1 MADDSAAPA
10 AAPAPVGD
18 SGSSGPKPI
27 LFYAVTAINMLF
39 ILGIGAMVYMG
50 KKKEAAEPTIKDV
63 VKGEHETLEKE
74 KEETDKFI
82 GTLVP
87 LETFLVNPAGSRGRR
102 LLKVNMEMEVADG
115 KVQEEIEKRKPQL
128 RDIIILLLS
137 SKSYEQIS
145 SADGQRR
152 LREEIRDAVNGFL
165 TKGQVKQVLF
175 TDYMFN

>member
-1 MADDSAAPA
+1 MAEEKAAAQGAAPA
-10 AAPAPVGD
+10 E
-18 SGSSGPKPI
+18 GSSGPKPI
-27 LFYAVTAINMLF
+27 LFLIVTAVNMLF
-39 ILGIGAMVYMG
+39 VVGIGYMVYSS

-63 VKGEHETLEKE
+63 VKGEHETLQKE
-74 KEETDKFI
+74 KEETDKYI

-87 LETFLVNPAGSRGRR
+87 METFLVNPAGSRGRR
-102 LLKVNMEMEVADG
+102 LLKVNMELEVGDP

-128 RDIIILLLS
+128 RDIIILMLS

-152 LREEIRDAVNGFL
+152 LRDEIKDAINGFL

>member
-1 MADDSAAPA
+1 MAEENAAAAPA
-10 AAPAPVGD
+10 AGAPAEAAP
-18 SGSSGPKPI
+18 SGPKPI
-27 LFYAVTAINMLF
+27 LFFIVTAVNMLC
-39 ILGIGAMVYMG
+39 ILGIGFMVYSS

-102 LLKVNMEMEVADG
+102 LLKVNMELEVTDT

-145 SADGQRR
+145 SAEGQRK
-152 LREEIRDAVNGFL
+152 LRDEIKDAINGFL

>member
-1 MADDSAAPA
+1 MAEENAPAQA
-10 AAPAPVGD
+10 AAPAEGG
-18 SGSSGPKPI
+18 GSNGPKPI
-27 LFYAVTAINMLF
+27 IFFIVTAVNMLF
-39 ILGIGAMVYMG
+39 ILGIGFMVYSS

-63 VKGEHETLEKE
+63 IKGEHETQAKE

-82 GTLVP
+82 GQLVP

-102 LLKVNMEMEVADG
+102 LLKVNMELEVADS

-128 RDIIILLLS
+128 RDIIILMLS

-152 LREEIRDAVNGFL
+152 LREEIKDAINGFL